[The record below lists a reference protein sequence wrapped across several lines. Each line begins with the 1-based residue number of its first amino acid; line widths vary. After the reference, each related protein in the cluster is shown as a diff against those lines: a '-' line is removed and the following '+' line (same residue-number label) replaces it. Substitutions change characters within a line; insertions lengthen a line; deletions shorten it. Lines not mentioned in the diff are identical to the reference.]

1 MRSFFLMPSVKH
13 LMLRS
18 ARQGASRS
26 THHARPADAPELP
39 RFFHSCHENK
49 RSCSGS
55 GPCAYSLRSI
65 FMDRGARRAAL
76 VVSED
81 EVHYFKDLPQPEE
94 APLRDAVCGGSSGQ
108 GAVSKGVDT

>member
-1 MRSFFLMPSVKH
+1 MPSVKY

-55 GPCAYSLRSI
+55 GACAYSLRSI

-76 VVSED
+76 VVSE
-81 EVHYFKDLPQPEE
+81 ERPSRR
-94 APLRDAVCGGSSGQ
+94 PLRDLLNPGYPHIRVRRVSSY
-108 GAVSKGVDT
+108 APV